1 VPLDEVEPA
10 VSPLEEVELPAEVE
24 SWVLALELEELWSLE
39 RSRGEL
45 VSLELLREGREE
57 LRPWA
62 LRRLFAESMLESLLL
77 SWSSDLLLSSWS
89 SDLLRSLLWPCA
101 VALES
106 ADVWPFGPEL
116 VVMDWSE
123 LDDELSVFIF
133 ALSDLLS
140 EVLLELGV
148 ELELVSWLCARTPG
162 AASARARTDSAMNLI
177 DASTWGLCVCE
188 GWRWGLAQTTHDP
201 SRGSARDG
209 QAGGISS
216 GGRFRLPPAPPPS
229 AAGDPRDPSAD
240 GFEMRP
246 PKREEPAPL
255 DRLFSGLWR

>member
-10 VSPLEEVELPAEVE
+10 VSPLDEVELLLEVE
-24 SWVLALELEELWSLE
+24 SWVLVVELEELWSLE

-62 LRRLFAESMLESLLL
+62 LGWVFAESLLL
-77 SWSSDLLLSSWS
+77 IWSSDLLLLIWS
-89 SDLLRSLLWPCA
+89 SDLLRSLFWPCA

-116 VVMDWSE
+116 VVMDLSE
-123 LDDELSVFIF
+123 LDDELSLFVF

-177 DASTWGLCVCE
+177 RCLHMGVCVYAKVGDAASRKQRTTPREEARETDKLALE
-188 GWRWGLAQTTHDP
+188 GPKHEEPGP
-201 SRGSARDG
+201 VV
-209 QAGGISS
+209 
-216 GGRFRLPPAPPPS
+216 
-229 AAGDPRDPSAD
+229 RDPALRAKT
-240 GFEMRP
+240 GV
-246 PKREEPAPL
+246 
-255 DRLFSGLWR
+255 

>member
-10 VSPLEEVELPAEVE
+10 VSPLEEVELLLEVE
-24 SWVLALELEELWSLE
+24 SWVLLLELEELWSFE

-45 VSLELLREGREE
+45 VSLELPREGREE

-62 LRRLFAESMLESLLL
+62 LGRVFAESLLLIWSSDLLLL
-77 SWSSDLLLSSWS
+77 SWSSDLL
-89 SDLLRSLLWPCA
+89 RSLFWPWA

-123 LDDELSVFIF
+123 LDDELSLFIF

-177 DASTWGLCVCE
+177 DASTWGFVCMRRVATRPRANNARPLARKRARRTSWP
-188 GWRWGLAQTTHDP
+188 WR
-201 SRGSARDG
+201 AR
-209 QAGGISS
+209 STKS
-216 GGRFRLPPAPPPS
+216 
-229 AAGDPRDPSAD
+229 
-240 GFEMRP
+240 RP
-246 PKREEPAPL
+246 PRGNRLLRRKRNSRKATPRRTSRTRRCAS
-255 DRLFSGLWR
+255 RSGS